1 MTLYEQMQAAGK
13 TAADIEKV
21 TIRTHEACIRIIDK
35 KGPLNNPA
43 DRDHC
48 IQYMVAIPL
57 LFGRLTAAD
66 CTEDNVAQ
74 DKRIDALRRS
84 IALKIR
90 HLPLTTTTRK
100 NAPSPMP
107 LPLSSPTAH
116 DLKKWWWSTPL
127 VMLAAVRMVFRNW
140 SINSKSISRASSRLA
155 SSSAFVEV
163 SLDRA
168 RLEQMPVNE
177 YLDLYVI

>member
-21 TIRTHEACIRIIDK
+21 TIPHPRSLYSHHRQ

-66 CTEDNVAQ
+66 YEDNVAQ
-74 DKRIDALRRS
+74 DKRIDALRE
-84 IALKIR
+84 KINCFEDPAFTADY
-90 HLPLTTTTRK
+90 HDPE

-107 LPLSSPTAH
+107 
-116 DLKKWWWSTPL
+116 
-127 VMLAAVRMVFRNW
+127 
-140 SINSKSISRASSRLA
+140 
-155 SSSAFVEV
+155 
-163 SLDRA
+163 
-168 RLEQMPVNE
+168 
-177 YLDLYVI
+177 